1 MKKRTANTRDGTKAS
16 FSHSKNES
24 ISNNGEVKLKIEQ
37 VRMKTRRRQNKRKPM
52 GEKSKNK
59 IKRQIIRDECFEQCM
74 DNNASKIVNYKLLP
88 RVNK

>member
-1 MKKRTANTRDGTKAS
+1 M
-16 FSHSKNES
+16 
-24 ISNNGEVKLKIEQ
+24 Q
-37 VRMKTRRRQNKRKPM
+37 TRRRQNKRKPM

-74 DNNASKIVNYKLLP
+74 DNNALKIVNYNLLP

>member
-37 VRMKTRRRQNKRKPM
+37 DIMQTRRRQKKRKPM
-52 GEKSKNK
+52 DEKKTN
-59 IKRQIIRDECFEQCM
+59 C
-74 DNNASKIVNYKLLP
+74 P
-88 RVNK
+88 RRMF